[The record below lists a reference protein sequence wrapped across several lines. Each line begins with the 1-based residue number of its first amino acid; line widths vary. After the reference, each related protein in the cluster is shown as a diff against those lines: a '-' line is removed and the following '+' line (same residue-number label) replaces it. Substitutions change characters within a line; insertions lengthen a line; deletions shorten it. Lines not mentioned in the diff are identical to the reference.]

1 MTDIQI
7 IDNKIKINNGDTEY
21 VFNCDRLSSYSAD
34 VRDYEIEYVFA
45 DVTNNYLTVIVT
57 VASGQ
62 AGIIAVVDVDTDKV
76 VHIQNGSYAVA
87 ALVSDEN
94 VISFHD
100 VASYGHSPFYA
111 IDITKFGNMNM
122 EAESKTMKVSYE
134 PDFYNGKDTIS
145 MALDGTTLKL
155 SNGSITHTEDISDL
169 I

>member
-7 IDNKIKINNGDTEY
+7 TNNKIKINNGEY
-21 VFNCDRLSSYSAD
+21 IFDCDRLSSYSAD

-45 DVTNNYLTVIVT
+45 DITDNYLTVIVT

-62 AGIIAVVDVDTDKV
+62 AGIIAVVDVTTDKV
-76 VHIQNGSYAVA
+76 VHIQNGSFAIS
-87 ALVSDEN
+87 ALVSDEK

-100 VASYGHSPFYA
+100 VASYGHAPFYA
-111 IDITKFGNMNM
+111 IDITEFGNMNM
-122 EAESKTMKVSYE
+122 EADSKTMKVSYE

-145 MALDGTTLKL
+145 MSLDGKILKL
-155 SNGSITHTEDISDL
+155 SNGSITHSEDLSEL

>member
-7 IDNKIKINNGDTEY
+7 TNNKIKINNGEY
-21 VFNCDRLSSYSAD
+21 IFDCDRLSSYSAD

-45 DVTNNYLTVIVT
+45 DITDNYLTVIVT

-62 AGIIAVVDVDTDKV
+62 AGIIAVVDVTMDKV
-76 VHIQNGSYAVA
+76 VHIQNGSFAIS
-87 ALVSDEN
+87 ALVSDGK

-100 VASYGHSPFYA
+100 VASYGHAPFYA
-111 IDITKFGNMNM
+111 IDITEFGNMNM
-122 EAESKTMKVSYE
+122 EADSKTMKVSYE

-145 MALDGTTLKL
+145 MLLDGKILNL
-155 SNGSITHTEDISDL
+155 SNGSITHSEDLSEL

>member
-7 IDNKIKINNGDTEY
+7 TNNKIKINNGEY
-21 VFNCDRLSSYSAD
+21 IFDCDRLSSYSAD

-45 DVTNNYLTVIVT
+45 DITDNYLTVIVT

-62 AGIIAVVDVDTDKV
+62 AGIIAVVDVTTDKV
-76 VHIQNGSYAVA
+76 VHIQNGSFAIS
-87 ALVSDEN
+87 ALVSDEK

-100 VASYGHSPFYA
+100 VASYGHAPFYA
-111 IDITKFGNMNM
+111 IDITEFGNMNM
-122 EAESKTMKVSYE
+122 EADSKTMKVSYE

-145 MALDGTTLKL
+145 MSLDGKILNL
-155 SNGSITHTEDISDL
+155 SNGSITHSEDLSEL